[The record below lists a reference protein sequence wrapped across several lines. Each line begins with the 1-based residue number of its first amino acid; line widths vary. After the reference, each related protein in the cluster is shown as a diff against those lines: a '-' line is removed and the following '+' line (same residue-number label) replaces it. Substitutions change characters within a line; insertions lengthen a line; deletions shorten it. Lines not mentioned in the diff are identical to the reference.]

1 MTTTTKQLDINTD
14 KFIDTINKLADTDIK
29 TKEDI
34 CNYLKL
40 DIRDF
45 MALIKANN
53 LYYDKSEGM
62 YLPKEKTATTTTV
75 TDTDTKKVKPN
86 LKDSPKKVTQKA
98 PLDKVTYRIPKA
110 LNDTLK
116 LQCIIE
122 DTTAT
127 DIVIKALEQYIPQS
141 TKDTLKKIKK

>member
-1 MTTTTKQLDINTD
+1 MTTTPKQLDINTD
-14 KFIDTINKLADTDIK
+14 KFIDIINKLSYTGIK

-40 DIRDF
+40 DIKDF

-53 LYYDKSEGM
+53 MYYDKSKGM
-62 YLPKEKTATTTTV
+62 YQLKET
-75 TDTDTKKVKPN
+75 P
-86 LKDSPKKVTQKA
+86 KVTNTKDNSQPPSKGIA
-98 PLDKVTYRIPKA
+98 KDTLDKVTYRIPKQ
-110 LNDTLK
+110 LNDALK

-127 DIVIKALEQYIPQS
+127 DIIIKALNKYIPQS
-141 TKDTLKKIKK
+141 TKDALKKIKK

>member
-14 KFIDTINKLADTDIK
+14 KFIDTINKLADIGVK

-34 CNYLKL
+34 CTYLKL
-40 DIRDF
+40 NIRDF

-53 LYYDKSEGM
+53 LYYDKLEGM
-62 YLPKEKTATTTTV
+62 YLPKEKIATTTTI
-75 TDTDTKKVKPN
+75 TDSKKVKSTS
-86 LKDSPKKVTQKA
+86 KDSPKKVTQKL
-98 PLDKVTYRIPKA
+98 PLDKVTYRIPKT

-127 DIVIKALEQYIPQS
+127 DIIIKALEQYIPQS

>member
-1 MTTTTKQLDINTD
+1 MATTSKQLDLNSD
-14 KFIDTINKLADTDIK
+14 NFIDTINKLADIGIK

-34 CNYLKL
+34 CTYLKL
-40 DIRDF
+40 NIRDF

-53 LYYDKSEGM
+53 LYYDKSDGM
-62 YLPKEKTATTTTV
+62 YLPKEKIATTTTV
-75 TDTDTKKVKPN
+75 IDSKKVKPN

-98 PLDKVTYRIPKA
+98 PLDKVTYRIPKT

-127 DIVIKALEQYIPQS
+127 DIVIKALAQYIPQS

>member
-1 MTTTTKQLDINTD
+1 MTTTSKQLDVNTD
-14 KFIDTINKLADTDIK
+14 NFIDTINQLADIGIK

-34 CNYLKL
+34 CKYLKL
-40 DIRDF
+40 DIKNF

-53 LYYDKSEGM
+53 LYFDKSEGM
-62 YLPKEKTATTTTV
+62 YLPKDNPTDTTTKKIKTIPKDTPQNV
-75 TDTDTKKVKPN
+75 T
-86 LKDSPKKVTQKA
+86 PKI
-98 PLDKVTYRIPKA
+98 PLDKVTYRLPKP
-110 LNDTLK
+110 LNDALK

-141 TKDTLKKIKK
+141 TKDTIKKIKN

>member
-1 MTTTTKQLDINTD
+1 MATTSKQLDLNSD
-14 KFIDTINKLADTDIK
+14 NFIDTINKLADIGIK

-34 CNYLKL
+34 CTYLKL
-40 DIRDF
+40 NIRDF

-53 LYYDKSEGM
+53 LYYDKSDGM
-62 YLPKEKTATTTTV
+62 YLPKEKIATTTTV
-75 TDTDTKKVKPN
+75 IDSKKAKPN
-86 LKDSPKKVTQKA
+86 LKDLPKKVTQKA
-98 PLDKVTYRIPKA
+98 PLDKVTYRIPKT

-127 DIVIKALEQYIPQS
+127 DIVIKALAQYIPQS

>member
-14 KFIDTINKLADTDIK
+14 KFIDIINELANTGIK

-34 CNYLKL
+34 CTYLNL
-40 DIRDF
+40 NIRDF
-45 MALIKANN
+45 MTLIKANN

-62 YLPKEKTATTTTV
+62 YLPKEKVTTTTTV
-75 TDTDTKKVKPN
+75 TDIEKSKPK
-86 LKDSPKKVTQKA
+86 LKNSPKKVTQKT

-127 DIVIKALEQYIPQS
+127 DIIIKALEQYIPQS

>member
-1 MTTTTKQLDINTD
+1 
-14 KFIDTINKLADTDIK
+14 
-29 TKEDI
+29 
-34 CNYLKL
+34 
-40 DIRDF
+40 

-62 YLPKEKTATTTTV
+62 YLPKEKVATTTTV
-75 TDTDTKKVKPN
+75 TDIEKNKPK
-86 LKDSPKKVTQKA
+86 LKDSPKKATLKT

-127 DIVIKALEQYIPQS
+127 DIIIKALEQYIPQS
-141 TKDTLKKIKK
+141 TKDALKKIKK

>member
-1 MTTTTKQLDINTD
+1 MATTSKQLDINTD
-14 KFIDTINKLADTDIK
+14 KFIDIINKLADTGIK

-40 DIRDF
+40 DIKDF

-75 TDTDTKKVKPN
+75 TDIKKVKPKP
-86 LKDSPKKVTQKA
+86 KDSPKKVTHKA
-98 PLDKVTYRIPKA
+98 PLDKVTYRIPKT

-141 TKDTLKKIKK
+141 TKDTIKKIKK

>member
-1 MTTTTKQLDINTD
+1 MTATSKQLDVNTD
-14 KFIDTINKLADTDIK
+14 NFIDVISQLSDTGIK

-34 CNYLKL
+34 CKHLNL
-40 DIRDF
+40 DIRHF

-75 TDTDTKKVKPN
+75 ADTKKVKPKP
-86 LKDSPKKVTQKA
+86 KDSPKKVTQKV
-98 PLDKVTYRIPKA
+98 PLDKVTYRIPKL

-141 TKDTLKKIKK
+141 TKDTIKKIKK

>member
-1 MTTTTKQLDINTD
+1 MTSATKQLDINTD
-14 KFIDTINKLADTDIK
+14 KFIDTINKLADIDIK

-34 CNYLKL
+34 CTYLKL
-40 DIRDF
+40 NIRDF

-62 YLPKEKTATTTTV
+62 YLPKEKIATTTIV
-75 TDTDTKKVKPN
+75 TDSKKVNSN
-86 LKDSPKKVTQKA
+86 LKVSPKKVTQKA
-98 PLDKVTYRIPKA
+98 LLDKVTYRIPKP

-127 DIVIKALEQYIPQS
+127 DIIIKALEQYIPQS